1 LIKVG
6 LIFTLLA
13 GVVCSI
19 SLIGIQYVAAWKND
33 VTSNL
38 IVQVQYTA
46 FSGVPFPN
54 CLETVDDKTVILHW
68 IDSCSSEPFFENL
81 KYYSDLGYHVQ
92 STSGNVATNGESVTT
107 LVNLGYR
114 STYEDVMRELLAKE
128 GIVCPSYI
136 SC

>member
-13 GVVCSI
+13 GIVFAVA
-19 SLIGIQYVAAWKND
+19 LIGIHHSAAWNND
-33 VTSNL
+33 ISSNL
-38 IVQVQYTA
+38 MVPVQYTA

-54 CLETVDDKTVILHW
+54 CVETVDDKTVILHW
-68 IDSCSSEPFFENL
+68 IGSCAKEPFFQNL
-81 KYYSDLGYHVQ
+81 QYYSDLGYNVQ
-92 STSGNVATNGESVTT
+92 SASGNVATNGESLTT

-114 STYEDVMRELLAKE
+114 STFEDVMRELIAKE
-128 GIVCPSYI
+128 GIVCPPVL